1 MDKRYGR
8 VKWGPQGT
16 RERTG
21 ASNWRKPLQWNKDK
35 WFQCVSCGWRGSSRQ
50 CIWSVPRCFVCPAC
64 QGDVEATRQR
74 VFCASLADVF
84 EDNPQLVEW
93 RVDLFRMIVH
103 TPSLDWLLLTK
114 RPENIMPMMDSMG
127 WPSLMDNVWIGTSV
141 ENQDAAKRLGHLLMV
156 PAKVH
161 FISAEPLLG
170 EINISRWLGNRPD
183 MWPENGV
190 NWVIVGGESGK
201 SARPMQIEWARSL
214 RDQCQAAGV
223 AYFFKQLG
231 GVVDKR
237 HDLEDMPEDLRIREF
252 PQAVTA

>member
-21 ASNWRKPLQWNKDK
+21 ASNWRKPLQWNKQT
-35 WFQCVSCGWRGSSRQ
+35 WEECTECGWRG
-50 CIWSVPRCFVCPAC
+50 PRHETHDFCPNC
-64 QGDVEATRQR
+64 DGEDLRPTRQR

-84 EDNPQLVEW
+84 EDNPQLTEW
-93 RVDLFRMIVH
+93 RVDLFRMLVH
-103 TPSLDWLLLTK
+103 TPNLDWLLLTK
-114 RPENIMPMMDSMG
+114 RPENIMPMLDSMG

-141 ENQDAAKRLGHLLMV
+141 EDQDAAKRLGHLLMV

-252 PQAVTA
+252 PQAVTDF